1 MIRAGI
7 QADLFSPSPRLTVRT
22 PPVSGSDFSYKA
34 RRDDGISRAQ
44 AHAETDVPDWTD
56 IAARYV
62 ADYAVR
68 VAQGQPFLMEDA
80 REASIGRV
88 PSPDEPRAWG
98 AVGPY
103 AARKGWIE
111 KVAYAPARSSNG
123 SPKWTWRA
131 IARP

>member
-1 MIRAGI
+1 MN
-7 QADLFSPSPRLTVRT
+7 QPDLFGPAPCLTAGPPTRSGAGPSH
-22 PPVSGSDFSYKA
+22 KA
-34 RRDDGISRAQ
+34 RRDDGMARAQ
-44 AHAETDVPDWTD
+44 AHAEADVPDWTE

-62 ADYAVR
+62 SDYAIR
-68 VAQGQPFLMEDA
+68 IAHGQPFLMEDA

-88 PSPDEPRAWG
+88 PVPDEPRAWG

-131 IARP
+131 VARP